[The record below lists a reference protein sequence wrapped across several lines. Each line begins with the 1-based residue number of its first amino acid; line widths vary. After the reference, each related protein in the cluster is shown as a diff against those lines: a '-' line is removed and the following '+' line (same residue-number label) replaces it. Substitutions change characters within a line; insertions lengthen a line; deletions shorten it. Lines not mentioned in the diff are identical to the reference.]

1 MRALDV
7 AFLIVMAAA
16 LAVIVGYAFRV
27 EALAEVPRECPG
39 KPIAV
44 YHYPAATYCHYAE
57 RPYSAAITSSK
68 AKRQEAIS
76 D

>member
-16 LAVIVGYAFRV
+16 LSVIVGHIFRA
-27 EALAEVPRECPG
+27 ETLAEIPRECPG

-57 RPYSAAITSSK
+57 APYSAAITSSK
-68 AKRQEAIS
+68 AKRQEAVQ
-76 D
+76 